1 MTHIEKIN
9 IVKIF
14 IYALIIACFF
24 LIKALVQNDIDEPN
38 KEESK
43 KRAIFIKITI
53 FLIIAL
59 FGVIFYI
66 EH

>member
-9 IVKIF
+9 IIRMF
-14 IYALIIACFF
+14 IYALIIACFL
-24 LIKALVQNDIDEPN
+24 LIKAFVQNDIDETN

-43 KRAIFIKITI
+43 KRAIFIKITV
-53 FLIIAL
+53 FLIIVL

>member
-9 IVKIF
+9 IIRIF
-14 IYALIIACFF
+14 IYALIIACFL
-24 LIKALVQNDIDEPN
+24 LIKAFVQNNIDETN

-43 KRAIFIKITI
+43 KRVVFIKITI
-53 FLIIAL
+53 FLIIVL
-59 FGVIFYI
+59 IGIIFYI

>member
-9 IVKIF
+9 IIRMF
-14 IYALIIACFF
+14 IYALIIACFL
-24 LIKALVQNDIDEPN
+24 LIKAFVQNDIDETN

-43 KRAIFIKITI
+43 KRAIFIKITV
-53 FLIIAL
+53 FLIIVL
-59 FGVIFYI
+59 FGVILYI